1 MLLPM
6 EKLIIRLLCNS
17 GLISKYLME
26 LLINVKAMRENKI
39 EQKFLYLLTKYN
51 LETAAPDQDYL
62 NVLCKD
68 KILYLDEA
76 WDKMPDFGEK
86 PPVDELKIIHYN
98 MFRKP
103 WHYADVPYSEC
114 FWKYAKETPYYDILM
129 KERENFTKEQME
141 QDELGSQ
148 KLVEYTEKIMKQ
160 DLKFVDISHE
170 INDPNFKLV

>member
-1 MLLPM
+1 
-6 EKLIIRLLCNS
+6 
-17 GLISKYLME
+17 
-26 LLINVKAMRENKI
+26 
-39 EQKFLYLLTKYN
+39 
-51 LETAAPDQDYL
+51 
-62 NVLCKD
+62 
-68 KILYLDEA
+68 
-76 WDKMPDFGEK
+76 
-86 PPVDELKIIHYN
+86 